1 MSDTAAAPVQ
11 ELFLGRQP
19 ILDRKE
25 NLTAFELL
33 FRSGT
38 QNGAVFDDDVSASAT
53 VINHAFSEL
62 GVDAVL
68 GRHRGF
74 INLSAPLLMSEV
86 IELLP
91 KDKVVLE
98 ILETVKMTPAV
109 IDRCKALKQMGF
121 TLALDDFI
129 GHEDEYKDLFGIID
143 IVKVDVSAITTGVLE
158 STTAALKH
166 YKVQLL
172 AEKVDRR
179 DQVDQCLALGYDLF
193 QGYYFA
199 KPSIIKGKR
208 LGTGETALM
217 RLLGLVLSDAQNSE
231 IEAAFKHSPDLSMQ
245 LLRLVNSVGGGT
257 GGRISSLRQAV
268 IVLGRSQLQRWLQLL
283 MFSLGGAA
291 GAEFPSPLLVL
302 AATRGKLMELIA
314 QELKPGDRRYGDQA
328 FVTGILSLVSALLG
342 MPLAEVLESLPLDS
356 EVKAA
361 LLQREGR
368 LGAML
373 SLVEALE
380 ESELAPIQKALKP
393 LPELDHAAMLRLQ
406 VDAMRWA
413 NSIGETK

>member
-1 MSDTAAAPVQ
+1 MTETPAGPVQ
-11 ELFLGRQP
+11 DLFLGRQP

-62 GVDAVL
+62 GVEAVL

-98 ILETVKMTPAV
+98 MLETVKMTPSV
-109 IDRCKALKQMGF
+109 IDRCQNLKKMGF
-121 TLALDDFI
+121 TLALDDSI

-143 IVKVDVSAITTGVLE
+143 IVKVDISAISTQELE
-158 STTAALKH
+158 STTNALKRF
-166 YKVQLL
+166 KVQLL

-179 DQVDQCLALGYDLF
+179 EQVDQCLALGYDLF

-208 LGTGETALM
+208 LGAGEAALM
-217 RLLGLVLSDAQNSE
+217 RLLGLVISDADASE
-231 IEAAFKHSPDLSMQ
+231 IETAFKHSPDLSMQ
-245 LLRLVNSVGGGT
+245 MLRLVNSVGSGLRT
-257 GGRISSLRQAV
+257 QVSSLRQA
-268 IVLGRSQLQRWLQLL
+268 IQVLGRGQLQRWLQLL

-314 QELKPGDRRYGDQA
+314 LDLNSKNRAFADQA
-328 FVTGILSLVSALLG
+328 FVTGILSLISALLG
-342 MPLAEVLESLPLDS
+342 MPLAEILESLPVEP
-356 EVKAA
+356 EVKNA
-361 LLQREGR
+361 LLQRQGQ
-368 LGAML
+368 LGVML
-373 SLVEALE
+373 QLVEALE
-380 ESELAPIQKALKP
+380 ESEVASIQNALLP
-393 LPELDHAAMLRLQ
+393 LPALDHGNVLRLQ
-406 VDAMRWA
+406 LDAMQWA

>member
-1 MSDTAAAPVQ
+1 MSDTPVTPVQ

-33 FRSGT
+33 FRSGS

-98 ILETVKMTPAV
+98 ILETVKMTPA
-109 IDRCKALKQMGF
+109 IIERCKTLKGMGF

-129 GHEDEYKDLFGIID
+129 GHEDEYRDLFGIID
-143 IVKVDVSAITTGVLE
+143 IVKVDVSAITTAVLE

-179 DQVDQCLALGYDLF
+179 EQVDQCLALGYDLF

-217 RLLGLVLSDAQNSE
+217 RLLGLVLSDAENGE

-245 LLRLVNSVGGGT
+245 LLRLVNSVGGGM
-257 GGRISSLRQAV
+257 GGRVSSLRQAV
-268 IVLGRSQLQRWLQLL
+268 VALGRSQLQRWLQLL

-314 QELKPGDRRYGDQA
+314 QELKPGDRRYADHA

-342 MPLAEVLESLPLDS
+342 MPLAEVLESLPLDAV
-356 EVKAA
+356 VKGA

-380 ESELAPIQKALKP
+380 ESEMAPIQKALKP
-393 LPELDHAAMLRLQ
+393 LPELDHGDMLRLQ
-406 VDAMRWA
+406 VDAMAWA
-413 NSIGETK
+413 NSIGEPG